1 MHWFIEIFTVP
12 GYLQAIVLLSL
23 ISGIGLALGQIKVKG
38 ISLGVTC
45 VFFAGIIF
53 GDICKRL
60 GIAVEPTMLTVAQN
74 FGLILFTYTL
84 GVQVGPGFFPSL
96 KQGGIKLNLYAL
108 LAIFMTTAATLALY
122 SFTRMTLPDAMGL
135 LSGAATNTPMLGA
148 AQQALLDVHPEQH
161 DIANGMATA
170 CAVGYPCGVIGVL
183 ACLIMMRFIIHRK
196 DENHKADASST
207 TYICEFCVSNP
218 AIFGKTIAEIAK
230 MSEKHMTISRVWRD
244 GKVTFPLSD
253 TVLKENDHLLVVLAK
268 DDVDYLKVVFGTAES
283 TDWNRPDINWDT
295 IDGSKLISKH
305 ILVSKNSLN
314 GVKIGS
320 LHLRSTLS
328 INITRVNRAGVEL
341 IPYQSLRLQLG
352 DRLTVVGEEAAV
364 EKVSEIL
371 GNEQKDLR
379 NPNLVTV
386 FIGIVVGIVIG
397 MIPIAIPGMS
407 TPIKLGI
414 AGGPIIIGIL
424 MGAFGPR
431 FHLVTFST
439 RSANLM
445 LRQMGI
451 TIYLACLGFFAGA
464 DFFPTILCLKGL
476 MWVIVSL
483 FIAIVPTFLCAIIGK
498 KWGKLNYAQ
507 NAGVICGAMANPM
520 SLTYASS
527 VTADEEASEAYAT
540 VYPLAVFIRVIS
552 AQMIMLMLI

>member
-1 MHWFIEIFTVP
+1 MNWLTDLFTVP
-12 GYLQAIVLLSL
+12 GYLQAIVLLCI
-23 ISGIGLALGQIKVKG
+23 ISGVGIALGQIKVKG
-38 ISLGVTC
+38 ISLGVTF
-45 VFFAGIIF
+45 VFFVGIIL
-53 GDICKRL
+53 GDICHRL
-60 GIAVEPTMLTVAQN
+60 GIEVDANMLIVAQN
-74 FGLILFTYTL
+74 FGLILFTYAL
-84 GVQVGPGFFPSL
+84 GVQVGPGFFSSL
-96 KQGGIKLNLYAL
+96 KQGGIKLNLYGL
-108 LAIFMTTAATLALY
+108 LAIAITTAAMIILY
-122 SFTRMTLPDAMGL
+122 YCTSLTLPDAMGL

-148 AQQALLDVHPEQH
+148 AQQALLDVHPEQQ
-161 DIANGMATA
+161 DVANAMATA
-170 CAVGYPCGVIGVL
+170 CAVGYPCGVLGVL
-183 ACLIMMRFIIHRK
+183 ASLIVMRFLVHRNEK
-196 DENHKADASST
+196 NEKADAGSNT
-207 TYICEFCVSNP
+207 FICEFAVSNP
-218 AIFGKTIAEIAK
+218 AIFGKTIAEVAK

-244 GKVTFPLSD
+244 GKVTFPLSK
-253 TVLKENDHLLVVLAK
+253 TVLQENDHLLVVLAK
-268 DDVDYLKVVFGTAES
+268 SDVEYLKVVFGTAES
-283 TDWNRPDINWDT
+283 TDWNRPDINWDNV
-295 IDGSKLISKH
+295 DGSKFVSKH
-305 ILVSKNSLN
+305 ILVTKSSLN

-364 EKVSEIL
+364 EKVGEIL
-371 GNEQKDLR
+371 GNEHKDLR

-386 FIGIVVGIVIG
+386 FLGITVGIIIG

-431 FHLVTFST
+431 FHLATYST

-464 DFFPTILCLKGL
+464 DFFPTVLCLKGL
-476 MWVIVSL
+476 MWVIISL
-483 FIAIVPTFLCAIIGK
+483 LIATVPVLISAVIAK

-507 NAGVICGAMANPM
+507 NAGVICAAMANPM

-527 VTADEEASEAYAT
+527 VTDDEEASEAYAT